1 MIVLYETEDSFANN
15 RETIIETTLW
25 AKHERPEIEF
35 MVVIL
40 PSGIKNWEDN

>member
-1 MIVLYETEDSFANN
+1 MKDMIVLYETEDSFVKN
-15 RETIIETTLW
+15 RETILDATLW

-40 PSGIKNWEDN
+40 PSGIKN